1 MNDEEKFPYLR
12 LSPEFGGTRFGP
24 YEGLEV
30 RLGSDP
36 DRCHIALRADM
47 GVHPEHVKLFRESD
61 RNLILA
67 PSDRTASVFLFRGN
81 GDRPIQLTTPTAVRP
96 GDAFTLGTVGG
107 PRFIIELDLL
117 PEEVRE
123 ERAAKRRKSGSRSRL
138 SKEAMGREAK
148 RQAFS
153 YILVMGPA
161 QMAQRAITFIKSGAA
176 FQPRYIFLGVTIF
189 GGWILGGVSMCNN
202 RGLKSDLQVT
212 NQRYENCEQELSFA
226 ENLGGNSA
234 EYSFDQLA
242 ANIVGSTLLGE
253 ALEQDAALRS
263 LVKKKSKTV
272 FANAKRYNWII
283 NNDGPKAGRFSEWR
297 ERVMNEDALEDDTQR
312 LLVWLAGTPGRLN
325 SEFIDLSDSEG
336 DEVCARGG
344 LQMTY
349 RQATSFGLD
358 AQADALVEKDY
369 ETVAQDKS
377 LRESL
382 LSDTVGA
389 AGSGL
394 PEDNYSTEFDPVR
407 QGRGACLY
415 IEGSDDRT
423 RPASILSQMTKHLD
437 DASEDLPPFGAP
449 SSSVSRLA
457 KYWAAD
463 MTRVDY
469 RRGAGDIDFSQAQ
482 VGAVLDGF
490 DARGQWVMARTAETI
505 ARAIV
510 VPCLAV
516 LQGDPSKA
524 EGTLGEGL
532 PSPVN
537 CLVLDWK
544 LRN

>member
-1 MNDEEKFPYLR
+1 MNDDEKFPYLR

-47 GVHPEHVKLFRESD
+47 GVQAEHVKLFREGNE
-61 RNLILA
+61 NLILA

-81 GDRPIQLTTPTAVRP
+81 GDRPVQVTAPTAVRA
-96 GDAFTLGTVGG
+96 GDAFTLGTIGG

-117 PEEVRE
+117 PEAVRE
-123 ERAAKRRKSGSRSRL
+123 ERAAKKRKTGRSRL
-138 SKEAMGREAK
+138 SKEAFGREAK
-148 RQAFS
+148 RQVFS
-153 YILVMGPA
+153 QLLVLGPA
-161 QMAQRAITFIKSGAA
+161 QIAQRAITFIKSGAIY
-176 FQPRYIFLGVTIF
+176 QPRYIFLGVAMF
-189 GGWILGGVSMCNN
+189 GGWIFGGVSMCNN
-202 RGLKSDLQVT
+202 RGLKADLQVT

-242 ANIVGSTLLGE
+242 ANIVGSSLLGE
-253 ALEQDAALRS
+253 ALEQDVTLRN
-263 LVKKKSKTV
+263 LVKKKAKTV

-283 NNDGPKAGRFSEWR
+283 NNDGQKAGRFSEWR
-297 ERVMNEDALEDDTQR
+297 ERVMAEGALEDDTQR
-312 LLVWLAGTPGRLN
+312 LMVWLAGTPGRLN
-325 SEFIDLSDSEG
+325 SEFVDVSDSEG
-336 DEVCARGG
+336 EEVCARGG

-349 RQATSFGLD
+349 RQALSFGLSV
-358 AQADALVEKDY
+358 QADALVKKDY
-369 ETVAQDKS
+369 ETVAEDKT
-377 LRESL
+377 LRESML
-382 LSDTVGA
+382 MDTVSA
-389 AGSGL
+389 AGGGL
-394 PEDNYSTEFDPVR
+394 PEDTFSTEFDPVR

-415 IEGSDDRT
+415 IEGSDDRS
-423 RPASILSQMTKHLD
+423 RPVPILRSMVEQLD
-437 DASEDLPPFGAP
+437 DAAEDLPPFGAP
-449 SSSVSRLA
+449 SSSVARLA

-463 MTRVDY
+463 LTRVDY
-469 RRGAGDIDFSQAQ
+469 RRGAGDIDFSDAQ

-490 DARGQWVMARTAETI
+490 DARGQWVLSRTAETI

-524 EGTLGEGL
+524 KGTLGDGL